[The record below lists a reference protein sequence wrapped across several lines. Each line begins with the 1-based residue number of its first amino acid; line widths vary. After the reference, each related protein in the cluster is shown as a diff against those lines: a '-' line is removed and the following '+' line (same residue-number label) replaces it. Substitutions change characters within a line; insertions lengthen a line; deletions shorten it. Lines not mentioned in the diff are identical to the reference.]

1 MRTHTS
7 GFTNALKTFGREI
20 NATVTYQSTT
30 TSYILTT
37 ESGDNIITE
46 DEYDLGTERGPVVF
60 DNTSLNRVTPLFKTD
75 LFKTI
80 MKGVELDCNSTLP
93 KGTWINVQ
101 FGVKVSGTYEYI
113 DYGNYLIYKE
123 PQYNADTKSYVCTV
137 YDKMIESMIKYDDDP
152 LIVTYPITYENMLI
166 AICDKLGWDY
176 DLTGLVNASVEI
188 TEDRYSENNMTYR
201 DILDDLCP
209 ASMGNFM
216 FDVDDTFIVKYPTET
231 SETITDENLRDV
243 NVTLGKKYGPVNS
256 LNIKTADDVVLN
268 YEKDE
273 TSITNDGLT
282 EINIKDNILLNSIDG
297 TNFITDMFTK
307 LNGLEYY
314 LYDIS
319 TTGLCVFEPLDRF
332 TINHDSVNYSVLMLN
347 DTTNIT
353 QGLKEDCY
361 VDEPIETTQEYETS
375 TPTQEQTKKAIK
387 RININANELFL
398 KVDND
403 GNVVSCFLG
412 QKTNKGSLFSV
423 KADNIDFES
432 YSFDLATNDISI
444 ISDNVDITN
453 DGIKLKN
460 GATIV
465 GGDGVL
471 SNIQS
476 ATFGRFANYDFL
488 GFEEILTSSGN
499 EWQNRDLS
507 LDVYIPSDFTIT
519 EAKITLFHTPA
530 DWWYFDGSYIEQ
542 WGYSRNI
549 KLYSSTA
556 TQNYKFVMG
565 YYSEYQLQLADLN
578 LTEVS
583 NAFGSSGYT
592 ATNTSGSTLQVTTSI
607 DIKNSL
613 SSGNNKLVLRS
624 AVSSPTSTADGLS
637 KTGMARAVINVLGYK
652 G

>member
-20 NATVTYQSTT
+20 DAIITYQSIDA
-30 TSYILTT
+30 SYILTT
-37 ESGDNIITE
+37 ESGDNLNTE
-46 DEYDLGTERGPVVF
+46 DEYDLGTERGPVIF
-60 DNTSLNRVTPLFKTD
+60 DNTSLNRVTPMFKTD
-75 LFKTI
+75 LFRTV
-80 MKGVELDCNSTLP
+80 MKGVEIDCNSSLP

-123 PQYNADTKSYVCTV
+123 PQYNADTKSYAFTV
-137 YDKMIESMIKYDDDP
+137 YDKMIESMVKYDDNP
-152 LIVTYPITYENMLI
+152 LSVTYPITYENLII
-166 AICDKLGWDY
+166 AICNKLGWDY

-188 TEDRYSENNMTYR
+188 TEDRYLENNMTYR

-209 ASMGNFM
+209 SSMGNFM
-216 FDVDDTFIVKYPTET
+216 FNVNDTFIVKYPTET

-256 LNIKTADDVVLN
+256 INIKTADDVVLD
-268 YEKDE
+268 YAKDE
-273 TSITNDGLT
+273 TSITENGLT
-282 EINIKDNILLNSIDG
+282 EINIKDNILLNSVDG
-297 TNFITDMFTK
+297 TNFLTDMFTK

-423 KADNIDFES
+423 KADNIDFEAYEFNLS
-432 YSFDLATNDISI
+432 TNDISI
-444 ISDNVDITN
+444 TSDNVDITN

-465 GGDGVL
+465 DSRGSLGNLQYQSDG
-471 SNIQS
+471 QYE
-476 ATFGRFANYDFL
+476 NYGWL
-488 GFEEILTSSGN
+488 GFNHNLALDTYTN
-499 EWQNRDLS
+499 KDVS
-507 LDVYIPSDFTIT
+507 LEVVIPDNFTIT
-519 EAKITLFHTPA
+519 SAILTLYHTPIY
-530 DWWYFDGSYIEQ
+530 WYDFESATQ
-542 WGYSRNI
+542 FWGYSRNL
-549 KLYSSTA
+549 KLYKVTGNS
-556 TQNYKFVMG
+556 NYQFNMA
-565 YYSEYQLQLADLN
+565 YASEYETILSTGS
-578 LTEVS
+578 LTEIS
-583 NAFGSSGYT
+583 NAFGASTYT
-592 ATNTSGSTLQVTTSI
+592 PSNTSGATQEEMDTV
-607 DIKNSL
+607 DIKTAL
-613 SSGNNKLVLRS
+613 STGRQKLIIRS
-624 AVSSPTSTADGLS
+624 SEAVPTTNTVSCQ
-637 KTGMARAVINVLGYK
+637 KTGMARAVINIIGYYNYDV
-652 G
+652 

>member
-20 NATVTYQSTT
+20 NAIITYQSTT

-37 ESGDNIITE
+37 EAGDNLNTE

-60 DNTSLNRVTPLFKTD
+60 DNTSLNRVTPMFKTD
-75 LFKTI
+75 LFRTI
-80 MKGVELDCNSTLP
+80 MKGVEIDCNSSLP

-137 YDKMIESMIKYDDDP
+137 YDKMIESMVKYDDDP
-152 LIVTYPITYENMLI
+152 LSITYPITYENLII
-166 AICDKLGWDY
+166 AICNKFGWEY

-188 TEDRYSENNMTYR
+188 TEDRYSESNMTYR

-209 ASMGNFM
+209 ACMGNFM
-216 FDVDDTFIVKYPTET
+216 FDVNDTFIVKYPTET
-231 SETITDENLRDV
+231 GETITDENLRDI

-256 LNIKTADDVVLN
+256 LNIRTADDIVLN

-273 TSITNDGLT
+273 TSIAENGLT
-282 EINIKDNILLNSIDG
+282 EINIKDNILLNSVDG

-332 TINHDSVNYSVLMLN
+332 TIAHDSVNYSVLMLN
-347 DTTNIT
+347 DTTYIT

-387 RININANELFL
+387 RINLNANEIFL

-465 GGDGVL
+465 GGDGL
-471 SNIQS
+471 LTNLQFISTGKYAS
-476 ATFGRFANYDFL
+476 FDWL
-488 GFEEILTSSGN
+488 GFMAFPDLTYSYQDISVDAVIPENFTIVSAILT
-499 EWQNRDLS
+499 L
-507 LDVYIPSDFTIT
+507 Y
-519 EAKITLFHTPA
+519 HTPIY
-530 DWWYFDGSYIEQ
+530 WYDYESETEF
-542 WGYSRNI
+542 WGYSRSL
-549 KLYSSTA
+549 KLYKA
-556 TQNYKFVMG
+556 TSKTKNYQFNMG
-565 YYSEYQLQLADLN
+565 FATEYQLILN
-578 LTEVS
+578 VSDMTEIT
-583 NAFGSSGYT
+583 NAFGSSTYT
-592 ATNTSGSTLQVTTSI
+592 PLVTSGSNIETKDTI
-607 DIKNSL
+607 DIKASL
-613 SSGNNKLVLRS
+613 STGNNKLVIRTTES
-624 AVSSPTSTADGLS
+624 IPTSNTVFEQ
-637 KTGMARAVINVLGYK
+637 KTGAARAVLNIIGYYDYK
-652 G
+652 